1 MKKDD
6 HELENDFMTR
16 PLEKATSDRSSPS
29 PPLSEEP
36 LSSSQSPSS
45 SDHSYAFTD
54 SGRPAAGKNNKIKK
68 LERKG
73 TDFVTEFANTVH
85 TLRMGPRLSETVK
98 GKLSVGAK
106 IIRNGGRENIF
117 RDIFGLFHGEKLLK
131 ASQCYLSTTSGPI
144 AGILFIS
151 TQRVC
156 FCSERSINVQ
166 SPSGGLLKIPY
177 KLSIPVR
184 KIKGAYE
191 RENADN
197 PAQKYMEIVSQDD
210 FEFWFMGFVRYEKA
224 FLNLQRAISM
234 TG

>member
-6 HELENDFMTR
+6 DDHEIR
-16 PLEKATSDRSSPS
+16 PLETATSDRSSPS

-45 SDHSYAFTD
+45 SSDHSYAFTD
-54 SGRPAAGKNNKIKK
+54 HNGFRPAAGKNHKVNK

-73 TDFVTEFANTVH
+73 TGFVYRIREHV
-85 TLRMGPRLSETVK
+85 RMGPRLSETVK

-106 IIRNGGRENIF
+106 IIRKGGRENIF
-117 RDIFGLFHGEKLLK
+117 RDIFGLCHGEKLLK
-131 ASQCYLSTTSGPI
+131 ASQCYLSTTTGPI
-144 AGILFIS
+144 AGILFVS
-151 TQRVC
+151 TQKVC

-166 SPSGGLLKIPY
+166 SPSGGLLIIPY
-177 KLSIPVR
+177 KLSIPVK

-197 PAQKYMEIVSQDD
+197 PAQKYIEIVSQDD
-210 FEFWFMGFVRYEKA
+210 FEFWFMGFVRFGSYG
-224 FLNLQRAISM
+224 AIHICKLV
-234 TG
+234 

>member
-16 PLEKATSDRSSPS
+16 PLETATSDRSSPS

-54 SGRPAAGKNNKIKK
+54 SGRPAAGKNHKIKK

-73 TDFVTEFANTVH
+73 TGFVYRIREHV
-85 TLRMGPRLSETVK
+85 RMGPRLSETVK

-117 RDIFGLFHGEKLLK
+117 RDIFGLCHGEKLLK

-151 TQRVC
+151 TQKVC
-156 FCSERSINVQ
+156 FCSERSISVQ
-166 SPSGGLLKIPY
+166 SPSGGILKIPY